1 MTLGQHRVQILEHIT
16 KQDWTSQKET
26 NRDHVSLTVVV
37 TTAFFD
43 REKTLIGMHGDE
55 KLYHAEI
62 YLFRYFLFDNL
73 CHLCFTYG
81 AQENVER

>member
-1 MTLGQHRVQILEHIT
+1 MTLEQHRVQILEHIT

-43 REKTLIGMHGDE
+43 REKTLTNRN
-55 KLYHAEI
+55 AW
-62 YLFRYFLFDNL
+62 R
-73 CHLCFTYG
+73 
-81 AQENVER
+81 